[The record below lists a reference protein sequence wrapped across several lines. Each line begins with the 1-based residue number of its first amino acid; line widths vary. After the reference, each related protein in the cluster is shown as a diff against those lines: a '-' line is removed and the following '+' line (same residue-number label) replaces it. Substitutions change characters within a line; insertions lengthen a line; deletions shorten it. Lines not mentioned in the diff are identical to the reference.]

1 MAELN
6 LPANMCIKFQDGKDK
21 QAHAL
26 SDHHPTKGE
35 HLQVRALGPPPRLH
49 GYAGLSV
56 NVGGLSRRRC
66 LSGSRLAGESV
77 EAGQGRHMLA
87 SGTRLSASLMH
98 SFLSAQDNKSL
109 EA

>member
-6 LPANMCIKFQDGKDK
+6 LPANICIKFPNGKDK

-26 SDHHPTKGE
+26 SDHHPTGE
-35 HLQVRALGPPPRLH
+35 HFLVRALEPPPRLH

-87 SGTRLSASLMH
+87 SGACLSASLVH
-98 SFLSAQDNKSL
+98 SFLSAQDNKQ
-109 EA
+109 EP